1 MPSFEKTSAML
12 LIERHYEVSGLSDG
26 WKWPAVQS
34 LAERMELQ
42 PQEILCLVGVS
53 AREAFKMMRAN
64 KVPLTVA
71 LHLDS
76 LDKFW
81 KYKNLGRPLDTNIPI
96 DLLPI

>member
-12 LIERHYEVSGLSDG
+12 LIERHYEVTGLSDG

-53 AREAFKMMRAN
+53 PREAFKMMRAN
-64 KVPLTVA
+64 KVPLTVS
-71 LHLDS
+71 LHLESVDR
-76 LDKFW
+76 FW
-81 KYKNLGRPLDTNIPI
+81 RHRKLGRPLDSPMPV
-96 DLLPI
+96 DLLPL